1 MNNLTKYEGH
11 TPGTWGVASTVVGA
25 LRVDGDPRDG
35 WVPVADMRQGGNE
48 GAANARLIADAPLLL
63 AEVRRLREENEQQRK
78 TIERY
83 AQWDAQRQRNVD
95 LAAQLTALR
104 QSHARLLK
112 EMYFQRERWVLLK
125 QVPDDPGDQ
134 AVCAIRN
141 LDAAVAEAEA
151 L

>member
-1 MNNLTKYEGH
+1 MTDIDLSKYEGH
-11 TPGTWGVASTVVGA
+11 KYLGSCTNGCRQP
-25 LRVDGDPRDG
+25 DPCD
-35 WVPVADMRQGGNE
+35 
-48 GAANARLIADAPLLL
+48 AAVLL

-134 AVCAIRN
+134 AACAIRN